1 MQKWNID
8 FGIYTNT
15 NISTVRYEYDRVYI
29 LEHRLVLAYTAKSQI
44 LSDISLL
51 QMLQINSAIGLYN

>member
-51 QMLQINSAIGLYN
+51 